1 MIIHKG
7 NLDKWFFDYF
17 EGNLSSHEILELRE
31 YLDANPS
38 AHADFE
44 AWKET
49 YQSSKK
55 KSNRIPV
62 YAGASGLMVEAT
74 LFSRINWNIAAL
86 IAIILG
92 SLGTISYF
100 SFQNPEISETALATA
115 NLNNFNQQSLAE
127 SEENVIEAE
136 QLDELSSDDSY
147 YSHEESNTYEN
158 SEVFESEETAIINSL
173 ANNNSD
179 NTNKTNAG
187 NSNITE
193 KKVVEHEETNNV
205 NSVSVNVSGSNESHL
220 VFQSNGESD
229 LYKENEVALSVNDDE
244 ISFVKT
250 KDPILFDHS
259 GINKKSNVSII
270 EDVMT
275 ENEVSVN
282 VKNDKYRFLDFSKV
296 AAKGLSNN
304 KSSGERKLESS
315 ENIALITEEQK
326 RGKEND
332 KNYKHRKIKIG
343 DKELSL
349 FNVHDPI
356 FVKSYQL
363 PLQNNYALAGNLGL
377 PRIKFGYRNQYA
389 NTFSQQTSYLAAA
402 DWYVS
407 KIQAGIGVNYQQHEL
422 GEGIGDYQ
430 KIGLTYSQK
439 VEIDRVRSFSI
450 AAHYDYS
457 SVNLLGNT
465 SNKLYYLNNG
475 QKVLINNSLPIS
487 KTNNN
492 LALSGWY
499 DGQRFYGGFTV
510 NNLLFSKNT
519 ISNLLSGKDQTSID
533 YSMQIGTDYKKMT
546 YSNFVVSPQLI
557 YQKRSKT
564 HEVWLGATVKYY
576 WLVAGASVSSQN
588 TGKVI
593 AGVQNNRFRLLYGY
607 DVNNSSPESGLY
619 NSHELSLRIL
629 FGTRKANWSRY

>member
-74 LFSRINWNIAAL
+74 LLSRINWNIAAL

-100 SFQNPEISETALATA
+100 SFQNPEVSETALATA

-127 SEENVIEAE
+127 NDENMIEAE

-147 YSHEESNTYEN
+147 YSHEDNTNNTNVDAEV
-158 SEVFESEETAIINSL
+158 SEVEENLTVSLL
-173 ANNNSD
+173 ANNSSD
-179 NTNKTNAG
+179 NTHVNHSTINNERNVVDKREPNG
-187 NSNITE
+187 VNSASVGATGSEESNLAQQSE
-193 KKVVEHEETNNV
+193 KSDSYQEHEVIFN
-205 NSVSVNVSGSNESHL
+205 
-220 VFQSNGESD
+220 D
-229 LYKENEVALSVNDDE
+229 NDDE

-259 GINKKSNVSII
+259 GMNKKSDVSTVEEVVIK
-270 EDVMT
+270 
-275 ENEVSVN
+275 NEVSVN
-282 VKNDKYRFLDFSKV
+282 VKDDKYRFLDFSKV
-296 AAKGLSNN
+296 AAKGISNK
-304 KSSGERKLESS
+304 KSSNGRKLGTS
-315 ENIALITEEQK
+315 ENMALITDEQK
-326 RGKEND
+326 KGKEND
-332 KNYKHRKIKIG
+332 KNHKHKHIKIAG
-343 DKELSL
+343 KELSL
-349 FNVHDPI
+349 YNVHDPI

-377 PRIKFGYRNQYA
+377 PRIKFGYRDQYA
-389 NTFSQQTSYLAAA
+389 NTFSQQTTYLAAA

-407 KIQAGIGVNYQQHEL
+407 KIQAGIGVNYEQHLL
-422 GEGIGDYQ
+422 GNGVGDYQ
-430 KIGLTYSQK
+430 KIGFTYAQK
-439 VEIDRVRSFSI
+439 VEIDRMRSFSV
-450 AAHYDYS
+450 AAHYDYNS
-457 SVNLLGNT
+457 INLSGNT
-465 SNKLYYLNNG
+465 SNNPYYLSNG
-475 QKVLINNSLPIS
+475 QKVLLNNATPIN
-487 KTNNN
+487 KVNNN

-510 NNLLFSKNT
+510 SNLMFSKNT
-519 ISNLLSGKDQTSID
+519 ISNLLSGKDHMSIN
-533 YSMQIGTDYKKMT
+533 YSMQIGTDYKTMA

-557 YQKRSKT
+557 YEKRSKT
-564 HEVWLGATVKYY
+564 HEVWAGATVKYY

-588 TGKVI
+588 TAKVI
-593 AGVQNNRFRLLYGY
+593 AGVQNSRFRLLYGY
-607 DVNNSSPESGLY
+607 GMNNSSPESGLY

-629 FGTRKANWSRY
+629 LGTKKANWSRY